1 VSPSLPYSD
10 PSRLAARIRRRAVE
24 MVHSAAAS
32 HIGSCLSA
40 ADILAHLYGGCLRVD
55 PTRPDWPD
63 RDRFILSKGHAA
75 AALYAVL
82 AEQGFFPVELLD
94 SYGQD
99 DTALAGHCA
108 HAVAGVEVST
118 GSLGHGLSIG
128 CGMALAAKR
137 DGRGYRVFVLLGDGE
152 CDEGQVWEAALFAHQ
167 NELDNLVAIVD
178 HNKLQG
184 LGALD
189 EVLSLQP
196 FAEKWRAFGFSS
208 VEIDGHDHGQIARA
222 LAKVPRESAR
232 PTAVIAHTVK
242 GKGVS
247 FMEGSLAWH
256 YKSPND
262 SQLVQAIGELEVA
275 L

>member
-1 VSPSLPYSD
+1 MSPSTLHSD

-32 HIGSCLSA
+32 HIGSCLSV

-55 PTRPDWPD
+55 PARPDWPE

-82 AEQGFFPVELLD
+82 AERGFFPVDRLD

-99 DTALAGHCA
+99 DTVLAGHCS
-108 HAVAGVEVST
+108 HVVPGVEVST
-118 GSLGHGLSIG
+118 GSLGHGLPIG
-128 CGMALAAKR
+128 CGMALAGKR
-137 DGRGYRVFVLLGDGE
+137 DGSDYRVFVLLGDGE
-152 CDEGQVWEAALFAHQ
+152 CNEGSVWEAALFARQH
-167 NELDNLVAIVD
+167 ELDNLVAIVD

-184 LGALD
+184 LGQVD
-189 EVLSLQP
+189 EVLRLQP
-196 FAEKWRAFGFSS
+196 FAEKWRAFGFST
-208 VEIDGHDHGQIARA
+208 VEIDGHDHQQIAHA
-222 LAKVPRESAR
+222 LANVPREPDR
-232 PTAVIAHTVK
+232 PTAVIAHTIK

-256 YKSPND
+256 YKSPDD
-262 SQLVQAIGELEVA
+262 SQLAQAIAELEVA

>member
-1 VSPSLPYSD
+1 MNPSLPHSD

-24 MVHSAAAS
+24 MVHSATAS

-40 ADILAHLYGGCLRVD
+40 ADILAHLYSGCLRVD
-55 PTRPDWPD
+55 PANPHWPG

-75 AALYAVL
+75 AVLYAVL
-82 AEQGFFPVELLD
+82 AERGFFPVEMLD

-99 DTALAGHCA
+99 DTVLAGHCTD
-108 HAVAGVEVST
+108 AVAGVEVST
-118 GSLGHGLSIG
+118 GSLGHGLPIG

-137 DGRGYRVFVLLGDGE
+137 DGRDYRVFVLLGDGE
-152 CDEGQVWEAALFAHQ
+152 CNEGSVWEAALFARQH
-167 NELDNLVAIVD
+167 ELDNLVAIVD

-184 LGALD
+184 LGAVD

-196 FAEKWRAFGFSS
+196 FDEKWRAFGFST
-208 VEIDGHDHGQIARA
+208 VEIDGHDHDQIARA
-222 LAKVPRESAR
+222 LANVPRQLGR
-232 PTAVIAHTVK
+232 PTAVIAHTIK

-256 YKSPND
+256 YKSPDD
-262 SQLVQAIGELEVA
+262 SQLAQAIGELEVA